1 LYKKVSIIGCGSW
14 GMAIANHIS
23 KNVHVE
29 LIHYNKKFIDQLIT
43 SRVYSSSFK
52 FRLSEN
58 IKPAY
63 ELNTK
68 SDLLIFA
75 SPVQF
80 INSYQDLDLKKND
93 PKLLILSKGI
103 DSEKIMLPKEIFEKD
118 FNINSSNIAVLSG
131 PSHAE
136 QLFKKDPTSLVVAST
151 NKNYATDIQKF
162 FSNNNMRVY
171 TSTDTTGVQLG
182 GAIKNVIAIAA
193 GIMYGL
199 GLKENSISALITR
212 GLFELKKLG
221 IIMGSE
227 KDTLNGLSGLG
238 DLMATCFSDDSRNR
252 KAGIMIAKGKSL
264 SFITETLNI
273 KAEGLNTCKSIY
285 KLSQKFNIK
294 LPICESVYDILYDS
308 KNPKTAIS
316 ELMIRDLKREF

>member
-1 LYKKVSIIGCGSW
+1 MYKKVSIIGCGSW

-58 IKPAY
+58 IKPAH
-63 ELNTK
+63 ELNKK

-80 INSYQDLDLKKND
+80 INSYQDLDFKSND

-103 DSEKIMLPKEIFEKD
+103 DSEKIMLPKEIFEKK
-118 FNINSSNIAVLSG
+118 FNIKSSNIAVLSG

-151 NKNYATDIQKF
+151 NKNFANDIQKF
-162 FSNNNMRVY
+162 FSNKNMRVY

-193 GIMYGL
+193 GIIVSPG
-199 GLKENSISALITR
+199 
-212 GLFELKKLG
+212 
-221 IIMGSE
+221 
-227 KDTLNGLSGLG
+227 
-238 DLMATCFSDDSRNR
+238 
-252 KAGIMIAKGKSL
+252 
-264 SFITETLNI
+264 
-273 KAEGLNTCKSIY
+273 
-285 KLSQKFNIK
+285 
-294 LPICESVYDILYDS
+294 
-308 KNPKTAIS
+308 
-316 ELMIRDLKREF
+316 